1 MILQG
6 TGFLNFKSKTYCDAE
21 VVAGLQARN
30 RIIEEWFY
38 ETSRRYF
45 NKHYNEVFFDKDRK
59 QEVFQEAVVCLWT
72 EIENRKITLDHDT
85 VVRQQTNGKYKPM
98 SCNLMTFLFSIARN
112 VYREI
117 VRNIKEEYEADVYDN
132 MTHDCQ
138 PTLAVYDSSDEVAES
153 RARVVDEAIEA
164 LPSGCREIL
173 ILFYY
178 KGKSLDEIME
188 LRKDKNSSKN
198 GLKSAK
204 TKCLET
210 LKNRVEEQFRR
221 FNLI

>member
-30 RIIEEWFY
+30 RNIEEWFY

-45 NKHYNEVFFDKDRK
+45 NKNYNDVFFDKDRK
-59 QEVFQEAVVCLWT
+59 QEVFQESVVCLWT

-85 VVRQQTNGKYKPM
+85 VVRQQPNGEYEPM
-98 SCNLMTFLFSIARN
+98 SCNLMTFLLSIARN

-117 VRNIKEEYEADVYDN
+117 VRNIKEEYDADVYNN
-132 MTHDCQ
+132 MTDDCQ
-138 PTLAVYDSSDEVAES
+138 PANVVFNSSDEVAEG

-164 LPSGCREIL
+164 LPPGCREIL

-178 KGKSLDEIME
+178 KGKSLDEIMK

-204 TKCLET
+204 TKCLDT
-210 LKNRVEEQFRR
+210 LKIRVEEQFRR
-221 FNLI
+221 LNLI

>member
-1 MILQG
+1 
-6 TGFLNFKSKTYCDAE
+6 
-21 VVAGLQARN
+21 
-30 RIIEEWFY
+30 
-38 ETSRRYF
+38 
-45 NKHYNEVFFDKDRK
+45 
-59 QEVFQEAVVCLWT
+59 
-72 EIENRKITLDHDT
+72 
-85 VVRQQTNGKYKPM
+85 
-98 SCNLMTFLFSIARN
+98 MT
-112 VYREI
+112 
-117 VRNIKEEYEADVYDN
+117 D
-132 MTHDCQ
+132 DCQ
-138 PTLAVYDSSDEVAES
+138 PTHTVYDSSDEVAES